1 MRKIPITPQMLR
13 EAVEKLQKRQLFVR
27 SKNLRDY
34 VRRHYPVEHNLKVL
48 EQELQKKLEYAVCV
62 GLLAEHGDDQYCIP
76 TLREEANA
84 VETAISAFWELYY
97 KNVILLIL
105 ICAYL
110 SLLRIETLH
119 VLFRSE

>member
-34 VRRHYPVEHNLKVL
+34 MRRYYPVEQNVEVL

-62 GLLAEHGDDQYCIP
+62 GLLAEHVDDHYCIP

-84 VETAISAFWELYY
+84 VETAINAFWKLYY
-97 KNVILLIL
+97 KNVPSLIL
-105 ICAYL
+105 ICA
-110 SLLRIETLH
+110 
-119 VLFRSE
+119 